1 MHKQRHFILMMAL
14 VGAAAIS
21 ASVQDAAPVVG
32 PASAQSA
39 AASIPDFF
47 GIWNH
52 PSFPWFEPPAS
63 GPGPITNLS
72 RWAEQRPAGASGSAG
87 LPPSEHGISD
97 YDQLVGDYK
106 NPILQP
112 WAAEVVKKFGQISL
126 AGITYPNPSN
136 QCWPEPV
143 PFIFKRVQMQMIQ
156 QAEKI
161 TILYGE
167 DHEVR

>member
-52 PSFPWFEPPAS
+52 PSFPWFEPPSS

-112 WAAEVVKKFGQISL
+112 WAAVGGEEVRPNL
-126 AGITYPNPSN
+126 ARRHHL
-136 QCWPEPV
+136 PEP
-143 PFIFKRVQMQMIQ
+143 IQ
-156 QAEKI
+156 PVLAR
-161 TILYGE
+161 TRAV
-167 DHEVR
+167 HF